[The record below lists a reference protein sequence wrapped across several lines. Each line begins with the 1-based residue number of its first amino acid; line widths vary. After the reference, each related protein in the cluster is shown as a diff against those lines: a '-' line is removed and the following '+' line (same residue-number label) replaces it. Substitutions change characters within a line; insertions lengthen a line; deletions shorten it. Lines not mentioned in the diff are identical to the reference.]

1 MFGSHLSRTS
11 LTRTPLT
18 RSPRAGTSPGPT
30 SRLRAKL
37 RRTVVAAAASLCL
50 LGTVPGTAGAASDY
64 PVPYSFGAGIAAQLL
79 HPGSAPVGAN
89 DFGCRPSAE
98 HPYPVVLVHGTF
110 GNMTDSWQSL
120 SPLLA
125 NSGYCVFALDY
136 GGSPGNLFQGYGD
149 IPASAGQLAAFVD
162 RVLAATGAP
171 KVDIVGHSQGGM
183 MPRYF
188 IRNLGG
194 APKVHELVGLA
205 PSNHGTTLWG
215 LLNLLQAYPG
225 GNRFLTSLCVA
236 CVQQTAGS
244 DFMNAL
250 NANGDTVPGVHYTV
264 ISTRYDWAVTPLEST
279 FLHGP
284 NATNI
289 IVQDKCWSDFADHL
303 ALIYDQVALR
313 EVLNALDPAHAKRT
327 CAVVLPVLGG

>member
-1 MFGSHLSRTS
+1 MSDSHRSRTS
-11 LTRTPLT
+11 LTRTSLT
-18 RSPRAGTSPGPT
+18 RILSARTSRTRT
-30 SRLRAKL
+30 SRLGAKL
-37 RRTVVAAAASLCL
+37 RRAVVAAAASLCL
-50 LGTVPGTAGAASDY
+50 LGAMPGTAGAASNY

-98 HPYPVVLVHGTF
+98 HPHPVVLVHGTF

-125 NSGYCVFALDY
+125 NNGYCVFALDY

-149 IPASAGQLAAFVD
+149 IPASAGQLAVFVD

-194 APKVHELVGLA
+194 AAKVHELVGLA
-205 PSNHGTTLWG
+205 PRTTAPPCG
-215 LLNLLQAYPG
+215 
-225 GNRFLTSLCVA
+225 A
-236 CVQQTAGS
+236 CSTCSRPIRRQQ
-244 DFMNAL
+244 
-250 NANGDTVPGVHYTV
+250 VP
-264 ISTRYDWAVTPLEST
+264 
-279 FLHGP
+279 
-284 NATNI
+284 
-289 IVQDKCWSDFADHL
+289 HL
-303 ALIYDQVALR
+303 AVWRACSR
-313 EVLNALDPAHAKRT
+313 PPVRT
-327 CAVVLPVLGG
+327 S